1 MRISNIG
8 FFIILQLLGLTL
20 WLLNS
25 HATVVHSQNV
35 EYLPGFDGP
44 LPFSLE
50 TGYIGMDKGEVQL
63 FYYFFESENN
73 PKQDP
78 VILWLTGGPLCSAM
92 SAILYEIGP
101 IQLEEV
107 DNIETIPK
115 LFLRQYAWTKTAS
128 ILFVDFPA
136 GAGFSYAET
145 SRANYSGDFK
155 ASHNI
160 NQFLRKGYILGNP
173 ATDRFIDSNYQV
185 PFAHGMGL
193 ISDEQYEKEGYLV
206 AKHWMNQKSVQ
217 KALHVRKE
225 TIGNW
230 IRCNYKFNY
239 SYEVPSSV
247 PYHVKISAKGF
258 RSLIYSGDHDMIV
271 PFLGTQAWIRSLNY
285 SIIDDWRKWL
295 VDSQIAGLLRSHA
308 TLRSSSILERIKQKA
323 SRVGEDVS
331 EKSPTVKKAS
341 IPPPLRAS
349 GVKRKLEAAV
359 DLEAKG
365 FSYDAV
371 DPYMDNLFPSFRDC
385 QSSQTFADLS
395 QEAAVISFQ
404 ARCQS
409 SLGFFDAMKKERDS
423 PSDRLKATSDALK
436 GERAKHK
443 DCRSELDQVKST
455 LKAAADGSLDMDS
468 YYLSKARPEIME
480 EFQEGKHEAWD
491 YDAKKAAFE

>member
-160 NQFLRKGYILGNP
+160 NQFLRKWLLNHPQFLSNPLYLGGDSYIGFTLPLYFIDMVYDNERGSQPFLNLKGYILGNP

-193 ISDEQYEKEGYLV
+193 ISDEQYESLQRTYKGQYQLVNARNQECRNNIKNFEWGLLGIQITMTLESYCDIDSLRIHGISGSKRRKMIDRVNSLLHLKQLGAYTCRKEGYLV

-295 VDSQIAGLLRSHA
+295 VDSQIAGFTRTYA
-308 TLRSSSILERIKQKA
+308 NRMTFA
-323 SRVGEDVS
+323 
-331 EKSPTVKKAS
+331 TVKGAGHTAPEYKPKQCAFMF
-341 IPPPLRAS
+341 
-349 GVKRKLEAAV
+349 KRWIRGEA
-359 DLEAKG
+359 L
-365 FSYDAV
+365 
-371 DPYMDNLFPSFRDC
+371 
-385 QSSQTFADLS
+385 
-395 QEAAVISFQ
+395 
-404 ARCQS
+404 
-409 SLGFFDAMKKERDS
+409 
-423 PSDRLKATSDALK
+423 
-436 GERAKHK
+436 
-443 DCRSELDQVKST
+443 
-455 LKAAADGSLDMDS
+455 
-468 YYLSKARPEIME
+468 
-480 EFQEGKHEAWD
+480 
-491 YDAKKAAFE
+491 

>member
-217 KALHVRKE
+217 KALHVRKGAGHTAPE
-225 TIGNW
+225 YKPKQCAFMFKRW
-230 IRCNYKFNY
+230 IR
-239 SYEVPSSV
+239 
-247 PYHVKISAKGF
+247 
-258 RSLIYSGDHDMIV
+258 
-271 PFLGTQAWIRSLNY
+271 
-285 SIIDDWRKWL
+285 
-295 VDSQIAGLLRSHA
+295 
-308 TLRSSSILERIKQKA
+308 
-323 SRVGEDVS
+323 GE
-331 EKSPTVKKAS
+331 
-341 IPPPLRAS
+341 
-349 GVKRKLEAAV
+349 
-359 DLEAKG
+359 
-365 FSYDAV
+365 
-371 DPYMDNLFPSFRDC
+371 
-385 QSSQTFADLS
+385 
-395 QEAAVISFQ
+395 
-404 ARCQS
+404 
-409 SLGFFDAMKKERDS
+409 
-423 PSDRLKATSDALK
+423 AL
-436 GERAKHK
+436 
-443 DCRSELDQVKST
+443 
-455 LKAAADGSLDMDS
+455 
-468 YYLSKARPEIME
+468 
-480 EFQEGKHEAWD
+480 
-491 YDAKKAAFE
+491 

>member
-25 HATVVHSQNV
+25 HATVVHSQKV

-50 TGYIGMDKGEVQL
+50 TGYIGVDEGEEAQL

-107 DNIETIPK
+107 DNVETIPK

-145 SRANYSGDFK
+145 SRANYSGDFR

-160 NQFLRKGYILGNP
+160 NQFLRKWLLNHPQFLSNPLYLGGDSYTGFTLPLYFIDMIYDNERGGQPFLNLKGYILGNP

-193 ISDEQYEKEGYLV
+193 ISDEQYKKEGYLV
-206 AKHWMNQKSVQ
+206 AKQWMNQKSVQ

-295 VDSQIAGLLRSHA
+295 VDGQIAGFTRTYA
-308 TLRSSSILERIKQKA
+308 NKMTFA
-323 SRVGEDVS
+323 
-331 EKSPTVKKAS
+331 TVKGAGHTAPEYKPKQCAFMF
-341 IPPPLRAS
+341 
-349 GVKRKLEAAV
+349 KRWIRGEA
-359 DLEAKG
+359 L
-365 FSYDAV
+365 
-371 DPYMDNLFPSFRDC
+371 
-385 QSSQTFADLS
+385 
-395 QEAAVISFQ
+395 
-404 ARCQS
+404 
-409 SLGFFDAMKKERDS
+409 
-423 PSDRLKATSDALK
+423 
-436 GERAKHK
+436 
-443 DCRSELDQVKST
+443 
-455 LKAAADGSLDMDS
+455 
-468 YYLSKARPEIME
+468 
-480 EFQEGKHEAWD
+480 
-491 YDAKKAAFE
+491 